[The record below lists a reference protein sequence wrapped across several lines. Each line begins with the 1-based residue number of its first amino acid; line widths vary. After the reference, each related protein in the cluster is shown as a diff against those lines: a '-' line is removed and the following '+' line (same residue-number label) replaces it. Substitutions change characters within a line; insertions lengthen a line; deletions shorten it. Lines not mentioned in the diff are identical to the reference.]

1 MKIVNRLLS
10 ILTAVLLSAIPL
22 YPKFPAFDVPGTYV
36 RIRLEDFLV
45 TFTLLLVLIKAIN
58 SKKKF
63 SPSKIGQAIF
73 LYWAAGLLSLCS
85 ALLITKL
92 VTPHIA
98 ILHFLRRIEYMGLFF
113 VGLFAVRN
121 KHDLKVFFSTLFIS
135 IFGVFVYGMG
145 QKFFNFPVVST
156 MNEEFSKGFLLKLNI
171 WTRISST
178 FGGHYDLAAFL
189 SMILPLI
196 LTIFFLLKKKSLKII
211 FLSLFTCSYYLLI
224 LTASRISFFAYLI
237 AIFFL
242 LILLN
247 KKLLIIPILV
257 LSILGSFFS
266 EDINQRFAATIK
278 TDLPRLTDRL
288 KAFLPQKT
296 QVPLVLAPTTTPI
309 PTPIPL
315 SPTPAPISISKLDK
329 KAITTTPPPASK
341 SAEEIFWEK
350 QQSVEMGVERSGGIR
365 FDVEWPRA
373 IRHFKKNPIL
383 GTGYSSITL
392 ATDNDYLRALGET
405 GILGLLAFLLIF
417 LEEANF
423 IVKSLK
429 SRQVE
434 KWKKAIISALATS
447 TLAMLANACFIDVFE
462 ASKVAFTFWLLLG
475 IIVGSVKEVKS

>member
-1 MKIVNRLLS
+1 MKIINQLLP
-10 ILTAVLLSAIPL
+10 ILTAVLLVVIPL
-22 YPKFPAFDVPGTYV
+22 YPKFPALDIPGTYV

-45 TFTLLLVLIKAIN
+45 AFTLLLALIKAI
-58 SKKKF
+58 SLKKKF
-63 SPSKIGQAIF
+63 SPTKIGQAIF
-73 LYWAAGLLSLCS
+73 LHWAAGLLSLCS

-113 VGLFAVRN
+113 VGLFAIRN

-135 IFGVFVYGMG
+135 ILGVFVYGMG

-211 FLSLFTCSYYLLI
+211 FLLLFACSYYLLI
-224 LTASRISFFAYLI
+224 LTASRISFVAYLI

-247 KKLLIIPILV
+247 KKLLIIPILG

-266 EDINQRFAATIK
+266 EDINQRFAVTIK

-288 KAFLPQKT
+288 KAFLPRKT
-296 QVPLVLAPTTTPI
+296 QAPLVLAPTTTLT
-309 PTPIPL
+309 PTPTPL
-315 SPTPAPISISKLDK
+315 SLTPASISIS
-329 KAITTTPPPASK
+329 
-341 SAEEIFWEK
+341 
-350 QQSVEMGVERSGGIR
+350 
-365 FDVEWPRA
+365 
-373 IRHFKKNPIL
+373 
-383 GTGYSSITL
+383 
-392 ATDNDYLRALGET
+392 
-405 GILGLLAFLLIF
+405 
-417 LEEANF
+417 
-423 IVKSLK
+423 
-429 SRQVE
+429 
-434 KWKKAIISALATS
+434 
-447 TLAMLANACFIDVFE
+447 
-462 ASKVAFTFWLLLG
+462 
-475 IIVGSVKEVKS
+475 